1 MDKNFKAVNAPI
13 IDFEPGSKHR
23 EELIKEIERQSNRQ
37 KEVPVIIHGKV
48 EGDIRATDKIELLHT
63 ASVLGDLYA
72 AILKVDPGAKL
83 SGRSTIGSVAKSGA
97 NTEDAYLA
105 LFDQGVGAHQ

>member
-37 KEVPVIIHGKV
+37 KAVPVIILEKN
-48 EGDIRATDKIELLHT
+48 
-63 ASVLGDLYA
+63 
-72 AILKVDPGAKL
+72 ILQETLKPVQNL
-83 SGRSTIGSVAKSGA
+83 MIISIC
-97 NTEDAYLA
+97 
-105 LFDQGVGAHQ
+105 